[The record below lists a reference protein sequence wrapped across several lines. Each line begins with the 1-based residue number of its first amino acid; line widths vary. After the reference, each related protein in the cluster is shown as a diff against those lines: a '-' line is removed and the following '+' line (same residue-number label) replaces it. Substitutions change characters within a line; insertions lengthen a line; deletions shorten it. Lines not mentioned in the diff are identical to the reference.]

1 MTKQEEKQQ
10 LRRIIRGL
18 RAQLSEAY
26 CLRANRAIAAHLLA
40 MSEYQAAGTVFC
52 YVSTGLEIDTWP
64 VLEDVLAS
72 GRSSASLCASPTAL
86 WSFDRSLP
94 WPSLPPAPT
103 ASQSLLQTTM

>member
-52 YVSTGLEIDTWP
+52 YVSTGL
-64 VLEDVLAS
+64 
-72 GRSSASLCASPTAL
+72 
-86 WSFDRSLP
+86 
-94 WPSLPPAPT
+94 
-103 ASQSLLQTTM
+103 